1 MTHYIQS
8 GNYDILKE
16 LITEYDIEY
25 DKNNILAKTA
35 VEYNQK
41 SILILLKS
49 LNIQKKLNK
58 YNERRIF
65 RNRMKNSLNTV
76 SRDLIFRQFIDS
88 RNFEAIEVFIEVY
101 DIKSLFFYAVATF
114 NYIPYNNK
122 NIQVFEY
129 LSFNDINHEYFF
141 SEINNSVDILAFLL
155 DNGEEDMIN
164 LQNERTGQTVIYTA
178 IKDCNYYIL

>member
-58 YNERRIF
+58 YNKRRIF

-88 RNFEAIEVFIEVY
+88 RNFEAIEVFIE
-101 DIKSLFFYAVATF
+101 
-114 NYIPYNNK
+114 
-122 NIQVFEY
+122 E
-129 LSFNDINHEYFF
+129 
-141 SEINNSVDILAFLL
+141 
-155 DNGEEDMIN
+155 
-164 LQNERTGQTVIYTA
+164 
-178 IKDCNYYIL
+178 